1 MTKKRKCQRKT
12 KNENQIRKLNMNT
25 IIKVKLTEKGIDIY
39 FHQYDHL
46 IDKGL
51 ELVRMYPN
59 VDADGFTSFQLWTF
73 MSLYGPY
80 IGLGLPNVIDD
91 IYLYIP
97 DNEMEYVKDDK

>member
-1 MTKKRKCQRKT
+1 MTKKRKYQRKT

-97 DNEMEYVKDDK
+97 DNEMEYVKDDE